1 MEKIMKYF
9 WRTLTAAAVS
19 VAVRTVMKKL
29 QDRSEKKQAGADEMT
44 EGVVNP
50 VTAHHS

>member
-1 MEKIMKYF
+1 MKYF

-29 QDRSEKKQAGADEMT
+29 QDRSEKKQAASDETNDPMA
-44 EGVVNP
+44 
-50 VTAHHS
+50 AHLQ

>member
-1 MEKIMKYF
+1 MKYF

-29 QDRSEKKQAGADEMT
+29 QDRSEKKQAAKNEVTDPM
-44 EGVVNP
+44 
-50 VTAHHS
+50 TAHIQ

>member
-19 VAVRTVMKKL
+19 VAVRTVMKQL
-29 QDRSEKKQAGADEMT
+29 QDRSEKKKAGADK
-44 EGVVNP
+44 VNGP
-50 VTAHHS
+50 VTADYS